1 MEVDEGNLSGGE
13 GKEREIAVK
22 FAANMVQYI
31 EDESSDWHNK
41 LFENDWIVSFQ
52 ERGFQ
57 TIDVN
62 CSRSRLFF

>member
-1 MEVDEGNLSGGE
+1 MKETCLGERGRNGRLS
-13 GKEREIAVK
+13 AVN
-22 FAANMVQYI
+22 FAVNMVQYI